1 MFLFFQIGLSKYY
14 DKITKTNMFISGIY
28 QPHNQNRNDLQQLF
42 YKFSEIFGNLKINL
56 HEIGNGGKQ
65 VGYQI

>member
-1 MFLFFQIGLSKYY
+1 
-14 DKITKTNMFISGIY
+14 MFISGIY

-42 YKFSEIFGNLKINL
+42 YKFSEIFGDLKINL
-56 HEIGNGGKQ
+56 HEIGDGGEQ